1 MNDNA
6 AQKPPQRRFAMYPKF
21 SFIHCFTEEVQQVAR
36 FVAFPFELDVEV
48 TEEEIIEELQT
59 RGYRAA

>member
-1 MNDNA
+1 
-6 AQKPPQRRFAMYPKF
+6 MYPKF
-21 SFIHCFTEEVQQVAR
+21 SFIRRFTEEVQQVAR

-59 RGYRAA
+59 RGYRVA

>member
-1 MNDNA
+1 
-6 AQKPPQRRFAMYPKF
+6 MYPKF
-21 SFIHCFTEEVQQVAR
+21 SFIHRFTEEVQQVAR

-59 RGYRAA
+59 RGYRVA

>member
-1 MNDNA
+1 
-6 AQKPPQRRFAMYPKF
+6 MYPKF
-21 SFIHCFTEEVQQVAR
+21 SFVRRFTQELQQVAR

-59 RGYRAA
+59 RGYDLA

>member
-1 MNDNA
+1 
-6 AQKPPQRRFAMYPKF
+6 MYPKF
-21 SFIHCFTEEVQQVAR
+21 SFVRRFTQELLQVAR

-59 RGYRAA
+59 RGYGLA